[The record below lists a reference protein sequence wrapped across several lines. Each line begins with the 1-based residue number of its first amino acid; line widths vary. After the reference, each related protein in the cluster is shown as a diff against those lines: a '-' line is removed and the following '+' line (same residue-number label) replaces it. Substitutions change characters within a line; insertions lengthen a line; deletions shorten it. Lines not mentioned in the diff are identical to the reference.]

1 MTELENTPGQDSDQ
15 ALYVTNMVIDF
26 PSFALKF

>member
-1 MTELENTPGQDSDQ
+1 MIELDNTPGKYSDQ